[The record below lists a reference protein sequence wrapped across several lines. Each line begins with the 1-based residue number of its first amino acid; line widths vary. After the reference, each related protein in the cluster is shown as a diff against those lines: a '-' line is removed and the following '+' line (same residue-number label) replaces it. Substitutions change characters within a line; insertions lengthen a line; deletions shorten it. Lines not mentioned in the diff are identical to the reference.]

1 MMTAYLPQ
9 ARLAKR
15 IADRNVVLGDSESG
29 WFAFRG
35 VCQLSDRKI
44 RLSRSAE
51 GGTVP
56 RHFIRNVSMPAA
68 TESKSI
74 LFFDGVCGLC
84 NRFVDFVLKYDRHGR
99 V

>member
-15 IADRNVVLGDSESG
+15 IADRDAVLRDMGSG

-56 RHFIRNVSMPAA
+56 
-68 TESKSI
+68 
-74 LFFDGVCGLC
+74 
-84 NRFVDFVLKYDRHGR
+84 
-99 V
+99 